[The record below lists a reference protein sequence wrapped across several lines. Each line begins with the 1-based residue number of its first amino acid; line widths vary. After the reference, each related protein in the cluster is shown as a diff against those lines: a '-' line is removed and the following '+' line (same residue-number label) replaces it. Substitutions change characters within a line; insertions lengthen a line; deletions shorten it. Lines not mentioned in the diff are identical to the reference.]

1 MYYIPNYITEKNAD
15 YLWKQVSQVLQTGS
29 DIVINNNE
37 INFTL
42 IDQSCSL
49 HVLSTR
55 FTAGIMVD

>member
-1 MYYIPNYITEKNAD
+1 MYYIPNYITEKTAD

-55 FTAGIMVD
+55 VTAGIMVG